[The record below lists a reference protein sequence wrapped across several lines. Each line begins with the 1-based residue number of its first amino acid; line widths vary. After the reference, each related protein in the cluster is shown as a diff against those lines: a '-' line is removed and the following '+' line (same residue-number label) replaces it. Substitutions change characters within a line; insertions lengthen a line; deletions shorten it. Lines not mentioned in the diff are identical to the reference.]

1 MRRRLKRISA
11 GPALIR
17 GGADPARG
25 RQRPRQ
31 SRHKEEG
38 GRVDR
43 LWQRHGRDEGGQ
55 SLVEMALALPLLLL
69 IILGIVQFGFV
80 FSGQIA
86 LSSAAREGA
95 RLAAVGAA
103 DSLVQA
109 RVEEI
114 LSASPLFNDV
124 QVSIEPA
131 GARVPGGQVRVQ
143 VQAKAPLIM
152 PLPVALV
159 GDVFSLSATA
169 VMRVEQT

>member
-1 MRRRLKRISA
+1 VGCLW
-11 GPALIR
+11 R
-17 GGADPARG
+17 GHG
-25 RQRPRQ
+25 Q
-31 SRHKEEG
+31 EE
-38 GRVDR
+38 R
-43 LWQRHGRDEGGQ
+43 GQ

-69 IILGIVQFGFV
+69 IILGIIQFGFV

-103 DSLVQA
+103 NSLVQA

-114 LSASPLFNDV
+114 LEASPLLSDV
-124 QVSIEPA
+124 QVTIEPA
-131 GARVPGGQVRVQ
+131 GARVLGGQVTVR

-159 GDVFSLSATA
+159 GDVFSLSAAA
-169 VMRVEQT
+169 VMRVEQA